1 MILED
6 LTNDRDTLE
15 DGNLAKS
22 WYIKQNLMELA
33 CGVFNVIGLGIGFI
47 AYDLDTDLSSMFSG
61 ELTSPLSADESMSI
75 KTYLYWLLLVSTIL
89 LSKSHIR
96 FILKYLILVLLVMI
110 RYYVKL
116 RWYQIKKILPK
127 NWRLLP
133 NSLLFG
139 LILEIF
145 IVILIPNP
153 FMLGIY
159 IYIYAVLIFYPK
171 EATFQVNNSIT
182 NTWVTYKLN
191 DIMVLLMLLRIII
204 IVRIILSN
212 TRYYTNSAFR
222 VWFYN

>member
-1 MILED
+1 MED

-33 CGVFNVIGLGIGFI
+33 CGVFNVIGLGLGFI

-61 ELTSPLSADESMSI
+61 ELTSPLSSDQSTSI
-75 KTYLYWLLLVSTIL
+75 KTYLYWLLLVSTVL
-89 LSKSHIR
+89 LSK
-96 FILKYLILVLLVMI
+96 FIYSFKLQCLILVLLVVI

-133 NSLLFG
+133 NSLLYG

-153 FMLGIY
+153 FMLGLFFI
-159 IYIYAVLIFYPK
+159 K
-171 EATFQVNNSIT
+171 
-182 NTWVTYKLN
+182 
-191 DIMVLLMLLRIII
+191 
-204 IVRIILSN
+204 ILSKLL
-212 TRYYTNSAFR
+212 FI
-222 VWFYN
+222 F